1 MIAFLNKYYKVFVH
15 FIIWFLFFVVHI
27 SYFSQLRGP
36 EIALE
41 RALLIVSLYLAV
53 FYFNWFVL
61 IPKLYIRRK
70 FLLFCIS
77 ILLVVFLGAWWRIEI
92 ERITK
97 ILPGLFEFPGLRPRP
112 FKGMLLTLALISI
125 LIIISSLFRILE
137 FYNQKTRQ
145 EKILI
150 EQKNEAELK
159 LLRLQLNPHF
169 LFNALNNIYAL
180 VLTQSDNA
188 ANSLMSLSQL
198 LRYIIYDATADKV
211 TLTDEIRYLKY
222 YIELE
227 SLRLVKPESIRVEIK
242 GNAESLQIMPLIFI
256 PFIENSFKH
265 SNINKGGYIHIL
277 LEVKDNFIDF
287 YCQNSISNAVKQ
299 KDKTGGIGLVNTQK
313 RLEMVYADK
322 HNLKI
327 EQTDEVFKIRLII
340 EL

>member
-1 MIAFLNKYYKVFVH
+1 
-15 FIIWFLFFVVHI
+15 VVHI
-27 SYFSQLRGP
+27 GYFSQLRGT

-41 RALLIVSLYLAV
+41 RAFLIVSLYLAV
-53 FYFNWFVL
+53 FYLNWFIL
-61 IPKLYIRRK
+61 IPKLYINRK
-70 FLLFCIS
+70 FLLFSIS
-77 ILLVVFLGAWWRIEI
+77 ILLVIFLGAWWRIEI
-92 ERITK
+92 EHITK
-97 ILPGLFEFPGLRPRP
+97 ILPGLFDFRGSRPRP
-112 FKGMLLTLALISI
+112 FKGMLLTLVLISI
-125 LIIISSLFRILE
+125 LIIISSLFRIID

-180 VLTQSDNA
+180 VLTKSENA
-188 ANSLMSLSQL
+188 SNSLMSLSQL

-211 TLTDEIRYLKY
+211 PLSDEIRYLKY

-227 SLRLVKPESIRVEIK
+227 SLRLVNPESVRMEIK
-242 GNAESLQIMPLIFI
+242 GNADTFNIMPLIFI

-265 SNINKGGYIHIL
+265 SNINKGGHIYIV
-277 LEVKDNFIDF
+277 LEIKENYIDF
-287 YCQNSISNAVKQ
+287 RCENSISNTVKQ

-313 RLEMVYADK
+313 RLELVYEDK
-322 HNLKI
+322 HKLEI
-327 EQTDEVFKIRLII
+327 EQTDQVFKIRLTI